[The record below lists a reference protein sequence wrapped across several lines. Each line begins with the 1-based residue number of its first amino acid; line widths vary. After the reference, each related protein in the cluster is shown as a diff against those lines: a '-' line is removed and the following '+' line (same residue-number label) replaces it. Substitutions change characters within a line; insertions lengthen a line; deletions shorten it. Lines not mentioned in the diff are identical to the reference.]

1 MTARVGD
8 LPDNEGMKTQDTGSV
23 SLLDARLW
31 RHQAFRDG
39 LADMARVMPGIV
51 AWGMVTGVAMV
62 KGGMPLPIALLMALT
77 VFAAS
82 AQLAAV
88 PLMLAGA
95 PIWVIWLTASCV
107 NLRFVIF
114 SAQMRRHM
122 LTMPLRWRLVA
133 GYLSADLTYVLMQQR
148 YGDDEPASPAFPDPL
163 AYLLGLSVVNWGAW
177 NISAATGVL
186 FASAI
191 PTEWGMGFAGTL
203 ALVALLVSLVRDRL
217 TAITATL
224 AGTAAVAAFGLPFKL
239 HIVVAVAAAVAA
251 GLLMDQ
257 TAAWRG
263 GRLAQAAGE
272 GVR

>member
-1 MTARVGD
+1 LA
-8 LPDNEGMKTQDTGSV
+8 DNDGMKMHDAGSV
-23 SLLDARLW
+23 SLLEARLW

-39 LADMARVMPGIV
+39 LRDMARVMPGIV
-51 AWGMVTGVAMV
+51 AWGLVTGVAMV

-95 PIWVIWLTASCV
+95 PVWVIWLTASCV

-133 GYLSADLTYVLMQQR
+133 GYLTADLTYVLMQQR
-148 YGDDEPASPAFPDPL
+148 YGDDEPASPSFPDPL
-163 AYLLGLSVVNWGAW
+163 AYMLGLSVVNWGAW
-177 NISAATGVL
+177 NISAVTGVL

-217 TAITATL
+217 TAITAGL

-251 GLLMDQ
+251 GLLMEQ
-257 TAAWRG
+257 AAALRV
-263 GRLAQAAGE
+263 GRAGRAAGE
-272 GVR
+272 GAR